1 VTIVIA
7 ITAAW
12 VMETLQEQAVEDR
25 TAQTAVTS
33 LAEDVAQEQ
42 IIEDEAVADREVT
55 PETAAALAEERR
67 EISEDLDQ
75 LDSLNVADQEISGI
89 RRVVSRTDAAVDEE
103 LDLVEA
109 GKLAQAESL
118 EEERVDPGFEA
129 INSAA
134 ADISNSLEGSALRT
148 ELIAGAGIY
157 LINFLAAI
165 ALITLY
171 WWYERKV
178 RANQAEL
185 REAKEAAEEA
195 NRAKSEFLANMS
207 HEIRTPM
214 NGVIGMTELLL
225 GTDLDPE
232 QRNYAETVR
241 SSGVTL
247 LNILNDILDFSK
259 IEAGKIHLET
269 MDFNLQAEVEEATA
283 LLGRSAQDKGLELIS
298 FVDPGVPNAV
308 RGDPFRFRQVL
319 TNLLSNAIKFTEE
332 GEVILHIELAEEE
345 PEATVVRFSVT
356 DTGIGMTDEQQSR
369 LFQSFTQA
377 DASTARRYGGT
388 GLGLAISSQLARIMG
403 GEMDVESQPGSGST
417 FWFTAR
423 FEKRPESATRSAVAP
438 RFNLRGLRVLIVDD
452 NTTNREI
459 LHRQVLSWGMRNGM
473 AGDAPSALEALRE
486 AAQNDAPYDLAVI
499 DVHMP
504 GMDGIE
510 LTHAIK
516 DDPALSAI
524 RLVLLTSIGDD
535 IGEEA
540 RRAGAVVWLTKPVRQ
555 SQLYDTLATVM
566 GGQTGEEDSASRRSG
581 SSEVTPSDV
590 AQSAGRPR
598 GRVLLAEDNAVNQMV
613 AVRMLEKLGYRADV
627 AANGLEALE
636 VLSRGPYGAVL
647 MDVQMP
653 EMDGYEATA
662 EIRRREQGSERHTPV
677 IAMTANAM
685 QGDREKAIEAGMDDY
700 VSKPVKLEALAEV
713 LERWVLQ
720 EEEEAKADTT
730 THSQETGGSLATT
743 GGSVDISVLMGLR
756 ELQGEGEPDILDEL
770 IELFLD
776 EVPTQLKALREA
788 AQIGETQSV
797 ERIAHT
803 LKGSSANMGALRMEA
818 LGAELEEAGR
828 SEDLSAASGQI
839 SRLEEEFGRVR
850 AVLEK
855 DL

>member
-1 VTIVIA
+1 
-7 ITAAW
+7 
-12 VMETLQEQAVEDR
+12 
-25 TAQTAVTS
+25 
-33 LAEDVAQEQ
+33 
-42 IIEDEAVADREVT
+42 
-55 PETAAALAEERR
+55 
-67 EISEDLDQ
+67 
-75 LDSLNVADQEISGI
+75 
-89 RRVVSRTDAAVDEE
+89 
-103 LDLVEA
+103 
-109 GKLAQAESL
+109 
-118 EEERVDPGFEA
+118 
-129 INSAA
+129 
-134 ADISNSLEGSALRT
+134 
-148 ELIAGAGIY
+148 
-157 LINFLAAI
+157 
-165 ALITLY
+165 
-171 WWYERKV
+171 
-178 RANQAEL
+178 
-185 REAKEAAEEA
+185 
-195 NRAKSEFLANMS
+195 
-207 HEIRTPM
+207 
-214 NGVIGMTELLL
+214 
-225 GTDLDPE
+225 
-232 QRNYAETVR
+232 
-241 SSGVTL
+241 
-247 LNILNDILDFSK
+247 
-259 IEAGKIHLET
+259 

-283 LLGRSAQDKGLELIS
+283 LLGRSAQYKGLELIS

-319 TNLLSNAIKFTEE
+319 TNLLSNAIKFTEA

-356 DTGIGMTDEQQSR
+356 DTGIGMTAEQQGR

-388 GLGLAISSQLARIMG
+388 GLGLAISNQLARMMG

-423 FEKRPESATRSAVAP
+423 FEKRPEGATRSAVAP
-438 RFNLRGLRVLIVDD
+438 RFDLHGIRVLVVDD

-459 LHRQVLSWGMRNGM
+459 LHRQVFSWGMTNGM
-473 AGDAPSALEALRE
+473 AQDGPSALEALRE
-486 AAQNDAPYDLAVI
+486 AAQNDAPFDLAVV

-504 GMDGIE
+504 GMDGLE
-510 LTHAIK
+510 LTRAIK

-540 RRAGAVVWLTKPVRQ
+540 RRAGADAWLTKPVKQ
-555 SQLYDTLATVM
+555 SQLYDTLAMVM
-566 GGQTGEEDSASRRSG
+566 GGQPGEEVSASRRSG

-590 AQSAGRPR
+590 AQSTGRPR
-598 GRVLLAEDNAVNQMV
+598 GRVLLAEDNAVNQKV

-636 VLSRGPYGAVL
+636 VLSRGRYGAVL

-662 EIRRREQGSERHTPV
+662 EIRRREEGSERHTPV

-700 VSKPVKLEALAEV
+700 VSKPVKLEALAGV
-713 LERWVLQ
+713 LKRWVLQ
-720 EEEEAKADTT
+720 EEEAKADTT
-730 THSQETGGSLATT
+730 TSARDAGNSLATT
-743 GGSVDISVLMGLR
+743 GGSVDVSVLMGLR

-788 AQIGETQSV
+788 AHIGETQSV

-818 LGAELEEAGR
+818 LCAELEETVR
-828 SEDLSAASGQI
+828 SGDLSAASGHI

-850 AVLEK
+850 AVLEM